1 MSRRRLID
9 TNIIVRYLVQDH
21 PRHAKIANRLFEACD
36 RQEVVLI
43 ILPAVLAE
51 CVFLL
56 QSFYQ
61 QPRSDIAEVL
71 TNLIKIRGVEIADL
85 STHLDALRR
94 YANSNL
100 HFVDCLLAAHAVGSQ
115 LPLASFDAGF
125 QKMKDVTIDLD

>member
-9 TNIIVRYLVQDH
+9 TNVIIRYLVQDH
-21 PRHAKIANRLFEACD
+21 PRHAKVANKLFEACD
-36 RQEVVLI
+36 RQEVVLV

-61 QPRSDIAEVL
+61 QARPDIADVL
-71 TNLIKIRGVEIADL
+71 TNLIKIRGVDIIEL
-85 STHLDALRR
+85 SIHLDALHR
-94 YANSNL
+94 YAISNL
-100 HFVDCLLAAHAVGSQ
+100 HFVDCLLAAHAAGNQ

-125 QKMKDVTIDLD
+125 QKMKDVVIQLD